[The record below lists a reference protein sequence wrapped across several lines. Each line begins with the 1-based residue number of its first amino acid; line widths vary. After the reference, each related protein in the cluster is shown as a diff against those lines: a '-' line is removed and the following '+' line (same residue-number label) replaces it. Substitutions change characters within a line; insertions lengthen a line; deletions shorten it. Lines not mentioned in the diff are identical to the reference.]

1 MSNCV
6 IYNIE
11 KLKIPYIGKNT
22 IKYARTY
29 KGLYISKTYQ
39 LDNLDMAYILIDILY
54 SKGQINESTYRNII
68 RNKSYKHLSA

>member
-22 IKYARTY
+22 IKYATTY
-29 KGLYISKTYQ
+29 KGLYMSKTYQ
-39 LDNLDMAYILIDILY
+39 LDNLDMAYLLIDILFGR
-54 SKGQINESTYRNII
+54 GQISESTYRNII
-68 RNKSYKHLSA
+68 RNKSYKNLSA